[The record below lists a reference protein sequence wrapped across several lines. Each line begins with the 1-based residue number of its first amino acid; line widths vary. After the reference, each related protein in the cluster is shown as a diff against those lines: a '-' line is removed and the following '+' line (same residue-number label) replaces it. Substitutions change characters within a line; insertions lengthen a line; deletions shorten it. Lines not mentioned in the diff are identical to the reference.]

1 MRLKLKSFRRAL
13 EDSVKAGWNCYPD
26 RVCGL
31 TENDAPWGRY
41 VEVFGT
47 RDTIDNSSLYNYVG
61 YWLPA
66 CCFEDADTLYRDEP
80 KSTRHE
86 DALLYGT
93 ILTDDQLY
101 DRCDEMA
108 AYVRIRVVSY
118 DGAIFYLRM
127 VNGEI
132 DEFKKIGEIA

>member
-1 MRLKLKSFRRAL
+1 MRMKLKTFEEAIKAGK
-13 EDSVKAGWNCYPD
+13 KAGWCDTIPGS
-26 RVCGL
+26 VAGL
-31 TENDAPWGRY
+31 HKDSVPWGQ
-41 VEVFGT
+41 EIAIFGT
-47 RDTIDNSSLYNYVG
+47 EGYKDFTLYAYDG
-61 YWLPA
+61 YMIPD
-66 CCFEDADTLYRDEP
+66 CCFEGDCSP
-80 KSTRHE
+80 KPIRHE